1 MPTDLLVKRD
11 DLRETRVEESS
22 PPELEPGQALLAVS
36 SFGLTS
42 NNVTYA
48 VFGEA
53 MSYWEFFPTEAGW
66 GRLPVWGFGDVS
78 ESNVDG
84 LEQGTRIFGYF
95 PASSQLVVAPDGV
108 NERGFVDASPHRSE
122 LPGAY
127 NVYRRVDADPTYDA
141 GHEDEHMLL
150 MPLFFTSFLID
161 DFVGDN
167 DLFGASEAVISSAS
181 SKTSLAAAF
190 LLARR
195 EGLGVIGLTSAGNV
209 DFVEGVGIYD
219 SVATYDDVASLPEG
233 PAVYLDMSGNGTVR
247 ESVHSHYGDRLAHS
261 ALVGDT
267 HWENTEG
274 GEDDLPGP
282 QPTFFFAPDRIVK
295 RAADWGPDGLE
306 TRLAEA
312 WSPFVEWT
320 GGWLD
325 VVHSRGPEAVER
337 VYRELL
343 EGRTDPSVGHVLS
356 MSS

>member
-1 MPTDLLVKRD
+1 VVTDLLIKRD
-11 DLRETRVEESS
+11 DLRECRVRESD
-22 PPELEPGQALLAVS
+22 PVHLEPGQALLGVG
-36 SFGLTS
+36 SFGLSS
-42 NNVTYA
+42 NNITYA

-53 MSYWEFFPTEAGW
+53 MSYWDFFPAEAGW
-66 GRLPVWGFGDVS
+66 GRLPVWGFADVA
-78 ESNVDG
+78 ESAVDG
-84 LEQGTRIFGYF
+84 LEEGTRVFGYF
-95 PASSQLVVAPDGV
+95 PASSHLVVAPEGV
-108 NERGFVDASPHRSE
+108 NERGFVDSAPHRSA

-141 GHEDEHMLL
+141 AHEDQHMLL

-167 DLFGASEAVISSAS
+167 DLFGAGAVVLSSAS
-181 SKTSLAAAF
+181 SKTALAAAF

-195 EGLGVIGLTSAGNV
+195 DAVEVIGLTSPGNA
-209 DFVEGVGIYD
+209 DFVERVDVYDGV
-219 SVATYDDVASLPEG
+219 VTYDNVGSLPEG

-247 ESVHSHYGDRLAHS
+247 DAVHRHYGDRLAHS

-267 HWENTEG
+267 HWDNTEG
-274 GEDDLPGP
+274 GDRELPGP
-282 QPTFFFAPDRIVK
+282 QPTVFFAPDRIVK

-312 WSPFVEWT
+312 WRPFVEWT
-320 GGWLD
+320 GRWLE

-343 EGRTDPSVGHVLS
+343 EGRTDPAVGHVLS
-356 MSS
+356 MRR